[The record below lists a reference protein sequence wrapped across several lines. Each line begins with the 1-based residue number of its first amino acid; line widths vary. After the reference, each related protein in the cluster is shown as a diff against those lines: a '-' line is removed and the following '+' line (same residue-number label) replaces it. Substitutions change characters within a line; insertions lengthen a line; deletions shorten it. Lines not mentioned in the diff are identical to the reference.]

1 VAVSIFAHL
10 GTNIMTQPTFGLP
23 IVAGLGTALPEHS
36 MTQDEAVD
44 LAQQICCRTEAERGL
59 IRVLYRRSGVKQRY
73 TTLPYK
79 IAFDYLERPIV
90 AAAAPAELESNG
102 TVLDN
107 GLSSLEQIPAAES
120 ANVDG
125 YMEERETLRHGGPT
139 TGERMEFYRSGA
151 PPLALRASAAA
162 LADADC
168 NPSAITHLVTVS
180 CTGFFAPGI
189 DVALIEGLGLPRTV
203 ERIQVG
209 FMGCHGAI
217 NGLQAADAIVRA
229 RPASRVL
236 LCAVELCS
244 LHYCFE
250 WEPSRAVG
258 NAVFADGAAALV
270 VQAGPAGCANET
282 VRANET
288 ASANGSAL
296 PWRLAA
302 TGSCLIPNSADDM
315 TWRIGDR
322 GFEMYLSPSVP
333 DVIKTHLREWLAA
346 WLAEHGVTIE
356 SVGSW
361 AVHPGGPRIL
371 SAVEEALGL
380 PRSAT
385 ATSREILA
393 TCGNMSSP
401 TVLFIIERLQAAGSP
416 RPCVA
421 LGFGPGLTAEAA
433 LFV

>member
-1 VAVSIFAHL
+1 
-10 GTNIMTQPTFGLP
+10 MTPSDFGP
-23 IVAGLGTALPEHS
+23 PVVTGLGTARPENS
-36 MTQDEAVD
+36 MTQDEAVE
-44 LAQQICCRTEAERGL
+44 LAQQICCRTDAERSL
-59 IRVLYRRSGVKQRY
+59 IRVLYRRSGVRQRY
-73 TTLPYK
+73 TVLPYK
-79 IAFDYLERPIV
+79 IAFDYMDQPI
-90 AAAAPAELESNG
+90 AAAAGQAALGEEAIAVGNG
-102 TVLDN
+102 R
-107 GLSSLEQIPAAES
+107 AAEQEND
-120 ANVDG
+120 ARLL
-125 YMEERETLRHGGPT
+125 EEPEPLLPNGPT
-139 TGERMEFYRSGA
+139 TGQRMEFYRAGA

-162 LADADC
+162 LAAARC
-168 NPSAITHLVTVS
+168 EPKTITHLVTVS

-203 ERIQVG
+203 ERIHVG

-229 RPASRVL
+229 RPESRVL

-270 VQAGPAGCANET
+270 IEAGPATPTNGAD
-282 VRANET
+282 V
-288 ASANGSAL
+288 SAIAGGAA
-296 PWRLAA
+296 PRWRIAA
-302 TGSCLIPNSADDM
+302 TGSCLIPNSTEDM

-322 GFEMYLSPSVP
+322 GFEMYLSSSVP
-333 DVIKTHLREWLAA
+333 GVIKEHLKPWLEA
-346 WLAEHGVTIE
+346 WLAQQGVSIE

-385 ATSREILA
+385 AMSREILA

-401 TVLFIIERLQAAGSP
+401 TVLFIIERLQAAGAP

>member
-1 VAVSIFAHL
+1 MTPSNF
-10 GTNIMTQPTFGLP
+10 GTPVVT
-23 IVAGLGTALPEHS
+23 GLGTALPEHS

-44 LAQQICCRTEAERGL
+44 LAQQICCRTEAERSL
-59 IRVLYRRSGVKQRY
+59 IRVLYRRSGVRQRY
-73 TTLPYK
+73 TALPHK
-79 IAFDYLERPIV
+79 IAFDYLNQPI
-90 AAAAPAELESNG
+90 AAAAGQAAHDGAVAPLAAGAMALDADAFALGNGGAPEPEGTAGPLE
-102 TVLDN
+102 VIEPL
-107 GLSSLEQIPAAES
+107 
-120 ANVDG
+120 
-125 YMEERETLRHGGPT
+125 LRNGPT
-139 TGERMEFYRSGA
+139 TGQRMEFYRAGA

-162 LADADC
+162 LAA
-168 NPSAITHLVTVS
+168 SKKEATTITHLVTVS

-203 ERIQVG
+203 ERVHVG

-217 NGLQAADAIVRA
+217 NGMQVADAIVRA
-229 RPASRVL
+229 RPSSRVL

-270 VQAGPAGCANET
+270 IEAGPAPA
-282 VRANET
+282 
-288 ASANGSAL
+288 ASGADLG
-296 PWRLAA
+296 WRIAA
-302 TGSCLIPNSADDM
+302 TGSCLIPNSTDEM
-315 TWRIGDR
+315 TWRIGDG
-322 GFEMYLSPSVP
+322 GFEMYLSSAVP
-333 DVIKTHLREWLAA
+333 GVIKEHLKPWLEA
-346 WLAEHGVTIE
+346 WLAEQDVKIE
-356 SVGSW
+356 DVGSW

-401 TVLFIIERLQAAGSP
+401 TVLFIIERLQAAGCP